1 MTKKKEIFV
10 DMEELEGVLFLQE
23 NKEILLKLLRTL

>member
-23 NKEILLKLLRTL
+23 NKKTLLKLLRTL

>member
-10 DMEELEGVLFLQE
+10 DREELEGVLFLQE
-23 NKEILLKLLRTL
+23 NKETLLKLLRTL

>member
-23 NKEILLKLLRTL
+23 NKEALLNLLRTT

>member
-23 NKEILLKLLRTL
+23 NKETLLKLLRTA

>member
-23 NKEILLKLLRTL
+23 NKETLLKLLRTL